1 MMVIT
6 KKLVIALIVL
16 PFITHANSK
25 DEESKYFDIKNKYIQ
40 SDSELNEVYS
50 HQMKQYKKEGGGFY
64 GQTVSKDIFLKKSQ
78 QLWMK
83 FRDASCDYETY
94 ESQTGTGYQSIYT
107 QCLLDKTKERIKYL
121 KENN

>member
-1 MMVIT
+1 MVIL
-6 KKLVIALIVL
+6 KKAIIVTVMIPLIA
-16 PFITHANSK
+16 HAISK
-25 DEESKYFDIKNKYIQ
+25 DEESKYLEIKNKYTQ
-40 SDSELNEVYS
+40 SDRELNILYS
-50 HQMKQYKKEGGGFY
+50 NQIELYKNEKGDFY
-64 GQTVSKDIFLKKSQ
+64 GQVVSKDIFLKKSQ
-78 QLWMK
+78 QVWIR